1 MSSIRKREES
11 KMHELENG
19 ETGQRVRYRT
29 KAEAMAALRELNR
42 WDMHEPWYYCT
53 ELFDGEPQ

>member
-1 MSSIRKREES
+1 
-11 KMHELENG
+11 MHEIENG
-19 ETGQRVRYRT
+19 ETGQRFRYRT

-42 WDMHEPWYYCT
+42 YDMHEPWYYRT